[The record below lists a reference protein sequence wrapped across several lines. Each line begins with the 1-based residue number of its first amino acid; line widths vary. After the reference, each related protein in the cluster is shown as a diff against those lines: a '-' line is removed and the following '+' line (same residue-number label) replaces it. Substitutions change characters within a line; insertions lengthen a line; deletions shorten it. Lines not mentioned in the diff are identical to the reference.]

1 MKALF
6 TCCFTMLLLTAN
18 AQHPE
23 QPLVV
28 VANSILADMT
38 WNIIGDAGQV
48 TAIVPLGQVPS
59 GYKLNNADRE
69 LLNSAD
75 LILRNDLGMEPW
87 LDEWVAKTDNKA
99 KVKTISTGI
108 QPLDKADG
116 QPDPFAWMNP
126 RLGLIYLDN
135 IKDVLSAWSPADEQM
150 FAFNHGVYRQQLL
163 DMDAAIVAQIPQARR
178 LLRTS
183 QAGLSYYGKRFG
195 IQVMQTKNDR
205 HEPLFVHSLSAQ
217 DGPAA
222 TYLEL
227 LHYDTEVITM
237 ALEKPPAPDAPKS
250 LSGRMALILGG
261 LTVFLLMGVIVYVIR
276 RFNR

>member
-183 QAGLSYYGKRFG
+183 QVGLSYYGKRFG

-205 HEPLFVHSLSAQ
+205 HELLFVHSLSAQ